1 MSKTVTTKL
10 YLEKK
15 LYGLKM
21 QEGSDLAGHINVFS
35 QMVTN
40 HEQLGLKIETEDK
53 AIILL
58 CSLPSSYEHVVTTL
72 TYGKESIKVEDI
84 TAALLAR
91 ELRIKNDAVDDPL
104 GDALLVRGEH
114 SKEKVKERRRR
125 KCGAMIAVS

>member
-10 YLEKK
+10 YLKQK

-40 HEQLGLKIETEDK
+40 LEQLGVKIETEDK

-58 CSLPSSYEHVVTTL
+58 CSLPSSYEHVVMTL

-91 ELRIKNDAVDDPL
+91 ELRIKNDAVDGPL
-104 GDALLVRGEH
+104 GDALLVRGEQTM
-114 SKEKVKERRRR
+114 RR
-125 KCGAMIAVS
+125 

>member
-1 MSKTVTTKL
+1 
-10 YLEKK
+10 
-15 LYGLKM
+15 
-21 QEGSDLAGHINVFS
+21 
-35 QMVTN
+35 
-40 HEQLGLKIETEDK
+40 LKIETEDK